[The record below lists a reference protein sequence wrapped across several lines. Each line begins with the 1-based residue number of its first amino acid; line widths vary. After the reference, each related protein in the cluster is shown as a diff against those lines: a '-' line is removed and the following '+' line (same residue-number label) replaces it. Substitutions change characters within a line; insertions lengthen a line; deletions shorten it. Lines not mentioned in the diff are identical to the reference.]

1 MARASATVYSLA
13 AGILDA
19 ETVDT
24 PLHASDGAMFS
35 NDGNTRLWVK
45 NSGAGTHVVTIVT
58 TKSVG
63 GLAVADAA
71 FSILAGDY
79 AVLGPFPP
87 DIYNQKSGDDKGKVY
102 VDSDNTESEVTILP
116 FRG

>member
-1 MARASATVYSLA
+1 
-13 AGILDA
+13 
-19 ETVDT
+19 
-24 PLHASDGAMFS
+24 MFS

-45 NSGAGTHVVTIVT
+45 NSGSGAHVVTIVS
-58 TKSVG
+58 TKTVA

-71 FSILAGDY
+71 YTVGAGKY
-79 AVLGPFPP
+79 AILGPFPP
-87 DIYNQKSGDDKGKVY
+87 DLYNQKSGNDKGKVY